1 MRCYSEG
8 AASSVWLHGAL
19 AVAIDACSGAA
30 ASTASSETGLER
42 CSQPAADVD
51 SYVATPLQTG
61 LNAAGLLRAAA
72 RSPSLAGLGL
82 EGHVIRAKAQP

>member
-30 ASTASSETGLER
+30 ASTASSETGLVR
-42 CSQPAADVD
+42 SPRL
-51 SYVATPLQTG
+51 ATPLQTG

-82 EGHVIRAKAQP
+82 EGHVIRAKARP

>member
-30 ASTASSETGLER
+30 ASTASSEPGL
-42 CSQPAADVD
+42 
-51 SYVATPLQTG
+51 ATPLQTG

-82 EGHVIRAKAQP
+82 EGHVIRAKARP

>member
-19 AVAIDACSGAA
+19 AVAIDVCSGAA
-30 ASTASSETGLER
+30 ASTASSEAGL
-42 CSQPAADVD
+42 
-51 SYVATPLQTG
+51 ATPLQTG

-82 EGHVIRAKAQP
+82 EGHVIRAKARP